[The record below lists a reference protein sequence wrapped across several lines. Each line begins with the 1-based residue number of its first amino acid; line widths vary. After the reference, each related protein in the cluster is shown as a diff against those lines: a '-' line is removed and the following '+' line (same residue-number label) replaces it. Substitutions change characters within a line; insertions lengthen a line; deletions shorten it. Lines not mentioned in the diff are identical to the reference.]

1 VPLGR
6 TVGLQYLRGFVE
18 DMKASGF
25 VKAALER
32 ANQADAVIAP
42 AAAN

>member
-1 VPLGR
+1 
-6 TVGLQYLRGFVE
+6 
-18 DMKASGF
+18 MKASCF